1 MIRWYSF
8 QFLAARP
15 LPPYTINCSQSK
27 ATSSS
32 RLFCSMRKAA
42 SVSQSQQRSLRDR
55 LARGENLGRC
65 FMAMGRLA
73 GSFRRDDRC
82 FVVRLD
88 LLLFIFQVFPSKMTW
103 KLPPGRKNKRLPRRG
118 ALCAPLLYPD
128 CIRKGRIMPP
138 RDAPLRGKRL

>member
-1 MIRWYSF
+1 
-8 QFLAARP
+8 
-15 LPPYTINCSQSK
+15 
-27 ATSSS
+27 
-32 RLFCSMRKAA
+32 MRKAA
-42 SVSQSQQRSLRDR
+42 SVSQSQQRNLRDR

-103 KLPPGRKNKRLPRRG
+103 SYPQAEKIKDCRGEAPR
-118 ALCAPLLYPD
+118 ALLLYT
-128 CIRKGRIMPP
+128 RIVF
-138 RDAPLRGKRL
+138 GKVE